1 MHISIPHLP
10 GHMST
15 ICPQSFETMPT
26 VFLWKGRYKN
36 DDGLPST
43 HEQGS
48 GKILESA
55 LVSRL
60 LPRMPARTMMRATAK
75 LQRYSP
81 GQADHFVTRAGPRI
95 GTALS

>member
-36 DDGLPST
+36 DDGPPPLTSK
-43 HEQGS
+43 EAA
-48 GKILESA
+48 KFLNLRLF
-55 LVSRL
+55 LV
-60 LPRMPARTMMRATAK
+60 
-75 LQRYSP
+75 YSP
-81 GQADHFVTRAGPRI
+81 ACRREQ
-95 GTALS
+95 